1 MKNIIIK
8 ITATLSILLS
18 SLIASAQGP
27 DGSPRDP
34 SPIREP
40 QDANIDSAIIWLIA
54 AALLLGAYVM
64 LKQRKAAV
72 K

>member
-1 MKNIIIK
+1 MKNRIYK

-27 DGSPRDP
+27 GGSPNNP
-34 SPIREP
+34 SPVRDQP
-40 QDANIDSAIIWLIA
+40 TADIDSAIVWLIA

-64 LKQRKAAV
+64 LKQRKAVV